1 MSETTRKTY
10 TPEFKMAV
18 ATDVLRGDK
27 TLSEVAAAHGV
38 SPSLACE
45 RRDQLLDSADAVYGR
60 TGPERERRRREEAT
74 REEHERAKATIG
86 RLTLERDFP
95 RRFCDDHGLGVP
107 PQGGGL
113 R

>member
-1 MSETTRKTY
+1 MSKTTRKTY
-10 TPEFKMAV
+10 TPTFKMAV

-60 TGPERERRRREEAT
+60 AGLERERRRQEEAT

-86 RLTLERDFP
+86 QLTLERDFL